1 MAFAPSRS
9 PARRRTCVL
18 FFACAL
24 VAAVAVAGCK
34 RAQPAEDA
42 PIDQATIPFS
52 NSDQLRPLKPTQY
65 EVLQLA
71 AVKQAGLSDA
81 ACLELIQLAR
91 KTGYPFSDGDSIS
104 ELLGSGESPDM
115 VMTLARM
122 GQLGVW
128 SGQVLA
134 MHLAR
139 IPDAMILDA
148 SRRRAAGETSLS
160 GDMLAE
166 LLDAGYTQSQVTEL
180 MDRGTTDAQAQQ
192 ILDYHERATA
202 HGFVRNARRRH

>member
-1 MAFAPSRS
+1 
-9 PARRRTCVL
+9 
-18 FFACAL
+18 
-24 VAAVAVAGCK
+24 
-34 RAQPAEDA
+34 
-42 PIDQATIPFS
+42 
-52 NSDQLRPLKPTQY
+52 
-65 EVLQLA
+65 
-71 AVKQAGLSDA
+71 
-81 ACLELIQLAR
+81 
-91 KTGYPFSDGDSIS
+91 
-104 ELLGSGESPDM
+104 
-115 VMTLARM
+115 MTLARM

-180 MDRGTTDAQAQQ
+180 MDKGTTDAQAQQ